1 MKRCAGLVFL
11 AVAWQATAQ
20 SSPDDQARRLLED
33 GRQYLAKGQAKQ
45 ALDNFTTIT
54 TGFANTE
61 WVDDA
66 LLEIG
71 RYYLDV
77 EGNVD
82 KARES
87 FEQVAKRYPQSDSAP
102 GAYYY
107 LGWLTLTHA
116 TKPQELDDA
125 LAQFDRIRTLYPHSD
140 WVPRSFYA
148 AGLVHRRAGRLAEAV
163 EAERRATLEYPT
175 SEAAAAAQFQ
185 VAHCLALL
193 GEPRQAMEEYQQ
205 VRNRYPSSEWAA
217 PALDRITALW
227 RLFGAATPTFT
238 LDAGYSVGSGDVL
251 KDVRALLMTPARV
264 LWIASEKAKAAI
276 PIDTSGKLGASFSAE
291 EIRTLSLTPKGE
303 LVVAARTAV
312 RFGPKDIKSF
322 AVPTDKGV
330 PESLEKISAAAVTQ
344 NGSILVADEKR
355 NRVCRYDAQ
364 FQYQG
369 PFPDAKPH
377 SIVRLLVDGE
387 GGIVMLDDDEKTVR
401 VYDEAGKLL
410 RTVGGKGANPELK
423 HPTDVAVDAARNL
436 YISDEEAGV
445 LVVSA
450 NGKLLTTVSGEALKR
465 AKALTLD
472 PSGAILAYD
481 DKAQRVVR
489 FQ

>member
-1 MKRCAGLVFL
+1 
-11 AVAWQATAQ
+11 
-20 SSPDDQARRLLED
+20 
-33 GRQYLAKGQAKQ
+33 
-45 ALDNFTTIT
+45 
-54 TGFANTE
+54 
-61 WVDDA
+61 
-66 LLEIG
+66 
-71 RYYLDV
+71 
-77 EGNVD
+77 
-82 KARES
+82 
-87 FEQVAKRYPQSDSAP
+87 
-102 GAYYY
+102 
-107 LGWLTLTHA
+107 
-116 TKPQELDDA
+116 
-125 LAQFDRIRTLYPHSD
+125 
-140 WVPRSFYA
+140 
-148 AGLVHRRAGRLAEAV
+148 
-163 EAERRATLEYPT
+163 
-175 SEAAAAAQFQ
+175 
-185 VAHCLALL
+185 
-193 GEPRQAMEEYQQ
+193 
-205 VRNRYPSSEWAA
+205 
-217 PALDRITALW
+217 
-227 RLFGAATPTFT
+227 
-238 LDAGYSVGSGDVL
+238 
-251 KDVRALLMTPARV
+251 V

-330 PESLEKISAAAVTQ
+330 PESLEKITAAAVTQ

-445 LVVSA
+445 LVVSP